1 MGLFH
6 NYSSHREQQLSDDVF
21 RLRRELMEE
30 RRISELLHS
39 VIIADTESET
49 YVGLLYEAL
58 NAYAKRHSPPITG
71 R

>member
-1 MGLFH
+1 MGLFKH
-6 NYSSHREQQLSDDVF
+6 SSFREQQLAEDLF
-21 RLRRELMEE
+21 RLRLELIEE

-39 VIIADTESET
+39 VIIADTEAET

>member
-1 MGLFH
+1 MGLFKH
-6 NYSSHREQQLSDDVF
+6 SSFREQQLTEDLF
-21 RLRRELMEE
+21 RLRLDLIEE